1 MRNLIC
7 KPSIAYSKPSTA
19 YSGEKKMLS
28 MGYLTPTQK
37 QIWDLKS
44 TGIAEASVA
53 RKLKVTRQTVHKALD
68 IANTKIGQSLE
79 ETAKINKIK
88 IQSISPA
95 TGVLIGFSAH
105 FKTKA
110 LITFS
115 VKNGVQLWYKH
126 EGDCKNCE
134 QLDVCKATIIAEAKD
149 RNIDLPDGN
158 SPSEMADILF
168 SKITGERQ

>member
-1 MRNLIC
+1 
-7 KPSIAYSKPSTA
+7 
-19 YSGEKKMLS
+19 MLS
-28 MGYLTPTQK
+28 MGYLTPAQK
-37 QIWDLKS
+37 QIWELKT

-68 IANTKIGQSLE
+68 IANAKISQSLE

-88 IQSISPA
+88 IESISPA
-95 TGVLIGFSAH
+95 TGVLVGYSTH
-105 FKTKA
+105 FRTKA

-134 QLDVCKATIIAEAKD
+134 QLDVCKTTLIAEAKD
-149 RNIDLPDGN
+149 RNIDLPEGN
-158 SPSEMADILF
+158 AIYPSELAETLF
-168 SKITGERQ
+168 TKITGEHQ